1 MILCDFRHLENSF
14 ADGRWSLQHQS
25 YVLGHKAGHR
35 TKKRASWQGSS
46 QRKSFLKVPIER
58 RNWQHPSEVKALV
71 GPADAAR
78 ERLQVAQLK
87 RQSTN
92 DLRSLI
98 GPMTIG
104 ADMGEGLQQQARHV
118 MSKPSTSKSNETQVV
133 R

>member
-1 MILCDFRHLENSF
+1 M
-14 ADGRWSLQHQS
+14 
-25 YVLGHKAGHR
+25 
-35 TKKRASWQGSS
+35 
-46 QRKSFLKVPIER
+46 
-58 RNWQHPSEVKALV
+58 KALV

-118 MSKPSTSKSNETQVV
+118 MSKPSTSKSNKTQVV